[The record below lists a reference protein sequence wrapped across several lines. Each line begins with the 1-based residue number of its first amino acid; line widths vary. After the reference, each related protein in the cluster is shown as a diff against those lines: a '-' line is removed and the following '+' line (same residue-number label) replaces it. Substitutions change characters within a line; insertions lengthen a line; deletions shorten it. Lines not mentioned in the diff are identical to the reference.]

1 MLFLAFGLR
10 DAITPITAYS
20 YGMGDRKRINDA
32 IKYGIIYTIVLMVFG
47 MAVTELFPAA
57 FAGLFNAGQS
67 RVYFIDAMRI
77 ISLSFVFAGV
87 NVAFQGIYQA
97 LEGGVESLVPLAGAF
112 AALVRGGQA
121 DVSLIWWAFP
131 ITEIVSCVVGMVLL
145 RRKMRRVTS
154 SLHLSSL
161 T

>member
-1 MLFLAFGLR
+1 M
-10 DAITPITAYS
+10 
-20 YGMGDRKRINDA
+20 
-32 IKYGIIYTIVLMVFG
+32 
-47 MAVTELFPAA
+47 
-57 FAGLFNAGQS
+57 
-67 RVYFIDAMRI
+67 YFIDAMRI

-97 LEGGVESLVPLAGAF
+97 LEGGVESLVISLLRQLIIILPLAGAF

-154 SLHLSSL
+154 SLRLSSL